1 MKRVHLTIHG
11 RVQGIFFRRNT
22 KKIADKLELK
32 GWVRNTDDSVEVVAE
47 GKDSALD
54 RLIEWC
60 KKGPMGSR
68 VDKVKIKEEKSKGE
82 FKDFSIIY

>member
-1 MKRVHLTIHG
+1 MRRTHLIIHG
-11 RVQGIFFRRNT
+11 RVQGVFFRHNA
-22 KKIADKLELK
+22 KKIANKLGVS

-47 GKDSALD
+47 GKDGALD

-68 VDKVKIKEEKSKGE
+68 VDKVEIKEEKFKGE
-82 FKDFSIIY
+82 FRDFSIIY